1 MNKGYVIAGIVSFVV
16 VAIGVAAS
24 SIAYFVFLPS
34 YKWPTES
41 FEYSGWVINT
51 NAPYCADVG
60 KEIYLKG
67 GSIADVAVATM
78 LCMGVASPH
87 RSGLGGSFMALIYNG
102 SSGEVVTLDAMG
114 HRQDSAPLCTFA
126 ERDQQR
132 GMPEGEQSAY
142 MATWKAAASFKIGDN
157 IVHTT
162 PYPGSGVILA
172 AALKKN
178 LKIKFVEKLKFAFA
192 QRSEV
197 RQENFGDEEQQ
208 NLVKKIQEN
217 FYKYFKRDSVLP
229 TYANY
234 GGKYPIL
241 EDFVGA
247 HLLIRDPH
255 DNAISIT
262 ASLNNEF
269 GSMKTLTDTAYY
281 LNNYGAAAWRWNIG
295 TDVLSSL
302 PPNHVLKG
310 NRSVFTSMV
319 PTIIARKEGNVNK
332 LIAVLGSTG
341 GTDSI
346 SALAQGDMLGQFGEY
361 VDVYATVLSS
371 ATGILRTNRGSWM
384 SPVDTV
390 LTGGSVS
397 GDPFVHPLYNVNR
410 D

>member
-1 MNKGYVIAGIVSFVV
+1 M
-16 VAIGVAAS
+16 
-24 SIAYFVFLPS
+24 
-34 YKWPTES
+34 
-41 FEYSGWVINT
+41 
-51 NAPYCADVG
+51 
-60 KEIYLKG
+60 
-67 GSIADVAVATM
+67 
-78 LCMGVASPH
+78 
-87 RSGLGGSFMALIYNG
+87 
-102 SSGEVVTLDAMG
+102 
-114 HRQDSAPLCTFA
+114 
-126 ERDQQR
+126 
-132 GMPEGEQSAY
+132 GMPQGEQSAY
-142 MATWKAAASFKIGDN
+142 TARWKEAASFKIGDN
-157 IVHTT
+157 IFHTT

-172 AALKKN
+172 AVLRRN
-178 LKIKFVEKLKFAFA
+178 LKIKFVERLKFAFA

-269 GSMKTLTDTAYY
+269 GCMTMLRDPGYY
-281 LNNYGAAAWRWNIG
+281 LNNYGAAAWRWDIG
-295 TDVLSSL
+295 TDVLSLL

-319 PTIIARKEGNVNK
+319 PTIIARKEGSVNK

-346 SALAQGDMLGQFGEY
+346 SALAQLIECITKFPIFSCVVHNVRVHPYFDKTFKVKVGPPQAYFAPGDMLGQFGDY
-361 VDVYATVLSS
+361 VEVYATVLSS
-371 ATGILRTNRGSWM
+371 AAGILRTNRGSWM

-397 GDPFVHPLYNVNR
+397 GDPFVHPLYNADR